1 VNALKNLGYRLRT
14 ANDQLASKPGD
25 DWMALA
31 EVLRVDRPRL
41 RGNVVVFP
49 LLLCDGC
56 QEMRPHEET
65 PGGATATCQACG
77 LVKHFTD
84 KTSGVPL

>member
-1 VNALKNLGYRLRT
+1 VNALRNLGYRLRRT
-14 ANDQLASKPGD
+14 NDALASKPDD
-25 DWMALA
+25 DWMAVA
-31 EVLRVDRPRL
+31 EALRVDRSRQ

-65 PGGATATCQACG
+65 PGGGTATCRGCG
-77 LVKHFTD
+77 QVKEFAEPEV
-84 KTSGVPL
+84 GFP